1 MSGLKRFR
9 GVVFI
14 VFITGAAASL
24 LAAPVTIRLSTAAPP
39 LSTWDKQLA
48 DLGAAWNKGTEG
60 RVTLRVFAGGSQ
72 GDEAAVVK
80 KMRPDVDTLQG
91 ALMTSGGLGVIDK
104 GFNVFTIPF
113 FFEND
118 AEELAV
124 QKALEPAL
132 EQGLRAQGFH
142 LVAWGTGGWIQVF
155 SKKPLKTLADVKAAN
170 LYASKDDDERVQWYI
185 KNGFHAKALTLGDM
199 VSQLKNPLGMID
211 TAPNNP
217 YAASFSGM
225 YVDAKYM
232 LDVHVAPLVGATVV
246 ASRVWD
252 ALSEADR
259 AKMTEIARAMEA
271 KIRVDINALDESS
284 INSMKAKGL
293 TVIKPEDK
301 ALADFR
307 SAATDMAKSMRGAS
321 VPEKIFDAA
330 VDARDHV
337 RKK

>member
-1 MSGLKRFR
+1 
-9 GVVFI
+9 
-14 VFITGAAASL
+14 
-24 LAAPVTIRLSTAAPP
+24 
-39 LSTWDKQLA
+39 
-48 DLGAAWNKGTEG
+48 
-60 RVTLRVFAGGSQ
+60 
-72 GDEAAVVK
+72 
-80 KMRPDVDTLQG
+80 MRPDVDTLQG

-118 AEELAV
+118 AEEQAV
-124 QKALEPAL
+124 QKVLEPTL

-155 SKKPLKTLADVKAAN
+155 SKKPLHSLADVKAAN

-185 KNGFHAKALTLGDM
+185 RNGFHAKALNLADM
-199 VSQLKNPLGMID
+199 GPQLKLPQGMID

-246 ASRVWD
+246 ATRVWD
-252 ALSEADR
+252 ALSDADR
-259 AKMTEIARAMEA
+259 AKMTDLARAMET
-271 KIRVDINALDESS
+271 KIRGDINALDESS

-293 TVIKPEDK
+293 TVIKPDDK
-301 ALADFR
+301 ALAEFR

-321 VPEKIFDAA
+321 VPANIFDAA
-330 VDARDHV
+330 VTERDRV